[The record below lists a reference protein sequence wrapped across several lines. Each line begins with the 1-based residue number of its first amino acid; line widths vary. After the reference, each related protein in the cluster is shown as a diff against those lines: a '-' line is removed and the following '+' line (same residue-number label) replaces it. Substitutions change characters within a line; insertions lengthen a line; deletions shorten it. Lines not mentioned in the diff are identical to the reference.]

1 VSTEKTTT
9 EAPRGSVSLDITRR
23 HETKI
28 GMSKL
33 QIYMVGL
40 IVDDMQASL
49 DFYRR
54 LGVDAPEDTDS
65 THVEIEMAGG
75 MMLFLDSNPG
85 GWDPGFKPSSGTGE
99 AGPYRTLLEFYLDTE
114 SKVEAKFEELVG
126 YGYDGFRPPYPTGF
140 GMTFAFVNDP
150 DGNAIL
156 LSGDTAKS

>member
-1 VSTEKTTT
+1 V
-9 EAPRGSVSLDITRR
+9 
-23 HETKI
+23 
-28 GMSKL
+28 SKL

-40 IVDDMQASL
+40 IVDDMQESL

-54 LGVDAPEDTDS
+54 LGLDVPEDTDS

-85 GWDPGFKPSSGTGE
+85 RWDPGFERSTAPGE
-99 AGPYRTLLEFYLDTE
+99 PATYRTILEFYLETE
-114 SKVEAKFEELVG
+114 SKVEAKFEELVQL
-126 YGYDGFRPPYPTGF
+126 GYDGFRTPYQTGF

-156 LSGDTAKS
+156 LSGDSLTTSTGS